1 MRILVANDDGIHS
14 PGITT
19 LAQSLATDHEVY
31 VVAPD
36 RERSAAG
43 HSLTLYK
50 PLRVQEV
57 KIGDDIKKAW
67 STNGTPS
74 DGVKLAVSVLMEE
87 KPDLVLSGI
96 NKGYNLG
103 TEVLYS
109 GTVAAAMEGVFLGIT
124 SIAVSQD
131 RDGKAPNH
139 EAVCTVMGEIVK
151 RVGSLEKPLNWNT
164 LLNVNFPNLPL
175 CELQGIAVT
184 ELGRRFYND
193 WFEHRKDPFG
203 QDYYWLTGHA
213 VDHNEKETSD
223 VVACAN
229 RKVSVSPVSFNMT
242 DHASLKLLEN
252 HHIFESVLGMGPGK

>member
-14 PGITT
+14 AGIQA

-57 KIGDDIKKAW
+57 KIDGGVVKAW

-74 DGVKLAVSVLMEE
+74 DGVKLAVSVLLDH
-87 KPDLVLSGI
+87 KPDLVISGI
-96 NKGYNLG
+96 NRGYNLG

-109 GTVAAAMEGVFLGIT
+109 GTVAAAMEGVFLGVT

-131 RDGKAPNH
+131 RDSAGQNL
-139 EAVCTVMGEIVK
+139 EAACSVMKEIVK
-151 RVGSLEKPLNWNT
+151 RVGKSDVPLDLNT
-164 LLNVNFPNLPL
+164 LININFPNVPL
-175 CELQGIAVT
+175 SELRGIAVT
-184 ELGRRFYND
+184 ELGNRFYND
-193 WFEHRKDPFG
+193 SFEHRRDPYG
-203 QDYYWLTGHA
+203 QDYYWLMGHA
-213 VDHNEKETSD
+213 IDHNEKETSD
-223 VVACAN
+223 VVAVSQK
-229 RKVSVSPVSFNMT
+229 KVSVSPVKFNMT
-242 DHASLKLLEN
+242 DHSFVKQWQN
-252 HHIFESVLGMGPGK
+252 HHIFDTVLGMGAS

>member
-14 PGITT
+14 PGIQA

-57 KIGDDIKKAW
+57 KIDGGVVKAW

-74 DGVKLAVSVLMEE
+74 DGVKLAVSVLLDH
-87 KPDLVLSGI
+87 KPDLVISGI
-96 NKGYNLG
+96 NRGYNLG

-109 GTVAAAMEGVFLGIT
+109 GTVAAAMEGVFLGVT

-131 RDGKAPNH
+131 RDGAGQNL
-139 EAVCTVMGEIVK
+139 EAACSVMKEIVK
-151 RVGSLEKPLNWNT
+151 RVAKLDVPLDLNT
-164 LLNVNFPNLPL
+164 LINVNFPNVPL
-175 CELQGIAVT
+175 SELRGIAVT
-184 ELGRRFYND
+184 ELGNRFYND
-193 WFEHRKDPFG
+193 SFEHRRDPYG
-203 QDYYWLTGHA
+203 QDYYWLMGHA
-213 VDHNEKETSD
+213 IDHNEKDTSD
-223 VVACAN
+223 VVAVSQK
-229 RKVSVSPVSFNMT
+229 KVSVSPVKFNMT
-242 DHASLKLLEN
+242 DHSFVKQWQN
-252 HHIFESVLGMGPGK
+252 HHIFDTVLGMGAS